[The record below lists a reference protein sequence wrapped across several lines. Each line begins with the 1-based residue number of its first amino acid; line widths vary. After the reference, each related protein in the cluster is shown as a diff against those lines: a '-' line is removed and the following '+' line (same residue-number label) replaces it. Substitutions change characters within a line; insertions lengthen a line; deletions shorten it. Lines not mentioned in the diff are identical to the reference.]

1 MSGISLESRVAIS
14 EDTVFRELDGEAVI
28 LQLDSGMY
36 YGLDPIGTRLWQ
48 LMGTHGRLR
57 QVYDAALAEFD
68 VDPAV
73 LERDLLKL
81 VSDLTSRNLL
91 VVQ

>member
-1 MSGISLESRVAIS
+1 MSGISLESRVAVS
-14 EDTVFRELDGEAVI
+14 EDTVFRELEGEAVI

-48 LMGTHGRLR
+48 LIGAHGELR

-73 LERDLLKL
+73 LERDLLQL
-81 VSDLTSRNLL
+81 VSDLTTRNLL